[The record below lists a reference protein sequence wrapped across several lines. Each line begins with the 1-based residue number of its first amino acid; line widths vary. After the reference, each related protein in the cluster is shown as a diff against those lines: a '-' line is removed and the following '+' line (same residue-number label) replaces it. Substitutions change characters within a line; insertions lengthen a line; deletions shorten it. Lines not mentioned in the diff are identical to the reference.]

1 MARFEI
7 KSITIGF
14 GGLYAN
20 LHFTDGSKKEVKA
33 DWYNQNFP
41 IAGDF
46 VDIEDGSDVKLIRPW
61 MLGHEGSQE

>member
-7 KSITIGF
+7 KALTIGF

-33 DWYNQNFP
+33 DWYNSNFP
-41 IAGDF
+41 EQGDF
-46 VDIEDGSDVKLIRPW
+46 VDVEKGSEPVLVKSWMIEDEAD
-61 MLGHEGSQE
+61 Q